1 MKSRGHA
8 FERDQEAVCGG
19 HVCGGH
25 VCGGQYVGGF
35 GGRKGKREVISLC
48 YYLKYKGS

>member
-1 MKSRGHA
+1 
-8 FERDQEAVCGG
+8 
-19 HVCGGH
+19 
-25 VCGGQYVGGF
+25 VGGF